1 MHVIWLVVNDLCI
14 ICHSFLTVI
23 TREKA
28 DFSEVTYA
36 RLLQS
41 FSLLKPFLTIDC
53 KLAFRSASI
62 QSTTAGENNVLHCIV
77 SFHSELHHNTE
88 ENTSVSF
95 FQRKFFLISYDLGVW
110 NISWLLSRELLSYPS
125 VSVQI
130 CVNPS
135 LSAATWV
142 RCLGISAVSIVRS
155 FVDTSKPDE
164 GSLGLYKA
172 WTLKT
177 FKERF
182 TPFLYQITDFIQMK
196 SFRQLIH
203 NCTAT
208 VNHCCLLKN
217 NSLWVWN
224 KVRMSK
230 W

>member
-1 MHVIWLVVNDLCI
+1 MKRQISLRWRMPDFFNHLVCLNPFLQ
-14 ICHSFLTVI
+14 LTVSSHSD
-23 TREKA
+23 RP
-28 DFSEVTYA
+28 
-36 RLLQS
+36 
-41 FSLLKPFLTIDC
+41 PFNQQPPE
-53 KLAFRSASI
+53 R
-62 QSTTAGENNVLHCIV
+62 TTSCTALCH
-77 SFHSELHHNTE
+77 FTQLHHNTE

-95 FQRKFFLISYDLGVW
+95 FQRTFFLISYDLGVW

-182 TPFLYQITDFIQMK
+182 TPFLHQITDFIQMK

-208 VNHCCLLKN
+208 VNLCCLLKKQQLMGLEQ
-217 NSLWVWN
+217 SEDE
-224 KVRMSK
+224 
-230 W
+230 

>member
-14 ICHSFLTVI
+14 ICHSFLAVI
-23 TREKA
+23 TREKT
-28 DFSEVTYA
+28 DFSEVTYT

-88 ENTSVSF
+88 EKTSFKERFSV
-95 FQRKFFLISYDLGVW
+95 ISYDLGVW
-110 NISWLLSRELLSYPS
+110 NISWLLSWELFSYPS

-142 RCLGISAVSIVRS
+142 WCLGISAVSIVRS
-155 FVDTSKPDE
+155 SVDTSKPDE

-182 TPFLYQITDFIQMK
+182 TPFLHQITDFIQMK

-208 VNHCCLLKN
+208 VNLCCLLKKHQLMGLEQ
-217 NSLWVWN
+217 SEDE
-224 KVRMSK
+224 
-230 W
+230 